1 MEEQLGTLLG
11 AIIIVVI
18 YSALITLLYGS
29 FKDIF
34 IPDTKREIKNMK
46 ERYFEHISK
55 KKIIK

>member
-1 MEEQLGTLLG
+1 MEEQLGTLLY

-18 YSALITLLYGS
+18 YSCLITLLYGS

-34 IPDTKREIKNMK
+34 IPDTK
-46 ERYFEHISK
+46 